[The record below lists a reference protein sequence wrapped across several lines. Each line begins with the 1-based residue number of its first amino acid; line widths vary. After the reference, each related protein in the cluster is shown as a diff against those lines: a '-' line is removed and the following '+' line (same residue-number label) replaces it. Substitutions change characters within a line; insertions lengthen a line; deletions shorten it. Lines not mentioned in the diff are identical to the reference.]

1 MAGIPPLAGFIGKLY
16 IFLPAIDSGLYTLA
30 VIGVLASVVSAVYYL
45 RIVKI
50 MYFDDVTETL
60 DKTSEKTIGWVL
72 ALSSIFIVALTFYPA
87 PVMTN
92 AAKAAASLFAG

>member
-1 MAGIPPLAGFIGKLY
+1 MAGIPPLTGFIGKLY
-16 IFLPAIDSGLYTLA
+16 IFLPAINAELYTLA
-30 VIGVLASVVSAVYYL
+30 IVGVLASVISAVYYL

-50 MYFDDVTETL
+50 MYFDDIVETL
-60 DKTSEKTIGWVL
+60 DRPSDKSIGWVL
-72 ALSSIFIVALTFYPA
+72 ALSSLFVVALTFYPS